1 MITTYRLLNG
11 QLTIDNLTLQDDL
24 PSDTVWLDMIEPT
37 DQEREWLRSYYVE
50 EVPERE
56 DLNEI
61 EASSRFYQ
69 DKDGTHIH
77 SFFPHRSGKELRTV
91 TVSFNLRPHI
101 LITLRD
107 EDVGLFRL
115 VRNYFKRHQIDL
127 DSPMVVLNAL
137 FTAKVDYLADLLEEI
152 YETLE
157 ETGHMALREHT
168 NDEQRDDILK
178 NITLQEDINGKIRL
192 SLLDSQRSLRYLV
205 RNRRIR
211 LSDIHQQEIMDM
223 LRDIESLLPHT
234 AFLFDKINFL
244 LDAVMGFINL
254 EQNKIIK
261 IFSVAATLFMPP
273 TLIASSYGMNFRL
286 MPELDWAYGY
296 PLAIGIMVASGLST
310 YLLFKLKGWL

>member
-1 MITTYRLLNG
+1 MITAYRLLDNK
-11 QLTIDNLTLQDDL
+11 LKIDHLTLQDEL
-24 PSDTVWLDMIEPT
+24 PGDTVWLDLVEPT
-37 DQEREWLRSYYVE
+37 DQEREWLHTYCVE
-50 EVPERE
+50 EVPDRE

-77 SFFPHRSGKELRTV
+77 SFFPHRSGKELRTIS
-91 TVSFNLRPHI
+91 VSFNLRPHM

-115 VRNYFKRHQIDL
+115 VRNYFKRNQIEI

-137 FTAKVDYLADLLEEI
+137 FTAKVDYLADLLEEV

-157 ETGHMALREHT
+157 ETGHMALSEGT
-168 NDEQRDDILK
+168 SDERDNILK

-223 LRDIESLLPHT
+223 LRDIDSLLPHT

-261 IFSVAATLFMPP
+261 IFSVAATIFMPP
-273 TLIASSYGMNFRL
+273 TLIASSYGMNFEL
-286 MPELDWAYGY
+286 MPELHWTYGY
-296 PLAIGIMVASGLST
+296 PVAIGIMIASGLST
-310 YLLFKLKGWL
+310 YLFFKRKGWL